1 MPCNDVPADNSGVLK
16 RLLVQEFS
24 ERGDVEAD
32 EATPTFPDNAVL
44 EEAAFVLACV
54 VAGDAHAF
62 GYLRDPAGA
71 RIGQHREQ
79 KLNVF
84 IGKLSIGRF
93 ERSPMPCFSS
103 CLKMP
108 FMHVRQLPW
117 AS

>member
-1 MPCNDVPADNSGVLK
+1 MDNLRVLGDF
-16 RLLVQEFS
+16 LAQELP
-24 ERGDVEAD
+24 ECGDVKANE
-32 EATPTFPDNAVL
+32 TTSTFPDNAVL

-71 RIGQHREQ
+71 RIRQHREQ

-84 IGKLSIGRF
+84 IGKLPIGRF
-93 ERSPMPCFSS
+93 ERSPMSCFSS

-108 FMHVRQLPW
+108 FMRVRQLP
-117 AS
+117 

>member
-1 MPCNDVPADNSGVLK
+1 MPCVDASADNSGVLK
-16 RLLVQEFS
+16 RLLVQEFP
-24 ERGDVEAD
+24 ERGNVKANET
-32 EATPTFPDNAVL
+32 TPAFSNDAVL
-44 EEAAFVLACV
+44 QEAAFVLACV

>member
-1 MPCNDVPADNSGVLK
+1 MPCAVALADNLGVLGG
-16 RLLVQEFS
+16 LLAQELP
-24 ERGDVEAD
+24 ECGDVKANET
-32 EATPTFPDNAVL
+32 TPALSDDAVL
-44 EEAAFVLACV
+44 EETAFVLACI
-54 VAGDAHAF
+54 VAGNAHTL

-79 KLNVF
+79 KLNVL
-84 IGKLSIGRF
+84 IGKLPIGRF

>member
-1 MPCNDVPADNSGVLK
+1 MPCVDVLVDNLRVLGDF
-16 RLLVQEFS
+16 LAQELP
-24 ERGDVEAD
+24 ECGDVKANET
-32 EATPTFPDNAVL
+32 TPTFPDDAVL
-44 EEAAFVLACV
+44 EKAAFVLACV

-84 IGKLSIGRF
+84 IGKLPIGRF
-93 ERSPMPCFSS
+93 ERSPMSCFSS
-103 CLKMP
+103 CLKTP
-108 FMHVRQLPW
+108 FMRVRQLPR

>member
-1 MPCNDVPADNSGVLK
+1 MPCVDVLVDDLRVLGD
-16 RLLVQEFS
+16 LLAQELL
-24 ERGDVEAD
+24 ECGDVESD
-32 EATPTFPDNAVL
+32 EATSAFPDDAVL
-44 EEAAFVLACV
+44 EQAAFVLAPGV
-54 VAGDAHAF
+54 SGGAPAF

-108 FMHVRQLPW
+108 FMHVRQLPL